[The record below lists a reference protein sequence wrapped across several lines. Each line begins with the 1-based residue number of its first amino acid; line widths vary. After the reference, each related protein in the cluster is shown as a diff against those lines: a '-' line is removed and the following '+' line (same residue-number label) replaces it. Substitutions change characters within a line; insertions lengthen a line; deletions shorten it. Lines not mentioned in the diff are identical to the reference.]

1 MGYADRTPN
10 ITVGSTPP
18 RVSRGVPILGS
29 TDRHLAA
36 VLANARS
43 ERGGRALRL
52 GRKRPAINLTTHH
65 HGRERHSSNAPG
77 NFSCVRP
84 RACPQR
90 PPGLAP
96 KRRFRLVRPSLRAPT
111 DAQVAPGRHVTPLRK
126 RGSSS
131 FAPLSPK
138 MREPE
143 SATRLPQQIWVGQPA
158 AAFNARLDRNPW
170 MDATSTAMFSRT
182 FAAPVAQ
189 AQSLRRL
196 KAQAHRG
203 IDRLSDDRS
212 ASVFGCLTSFPN
224 LFVVCPLCLVSF
236 ARADTPI

>member
-1 MGYADRTPN
+1 
-10 ITVGSTPP
+10 V
-18 RVSRGVPILGS
+18 
-29 TDRHLAA
+29 RH
-36 VLANARS
+36 
-43 ERGGRALRL
+43 G
-52 GRKRPAINLTTHH
+52 
-65 HGRERHSSNAPG
+65 
-77 NFSCVRP
+77 
-84 RACPQR
+84 
-90 PPGLAP
+90 
-96 KRRFRLVRPSLRAPT
+96 LVRQSR
-111 DAQVAPGRHVTPLRK
+111 QVAPALRQSRFIPPQCRK
-126 RGSSS
+126 
-131 FAPLSPK
+131 PWIM
-138 MREPE
+138 MRM
-143 SATRLPQQIWVGQPA
+143 PA

-196 KAQAHRG
+196 KAHRQAHRG